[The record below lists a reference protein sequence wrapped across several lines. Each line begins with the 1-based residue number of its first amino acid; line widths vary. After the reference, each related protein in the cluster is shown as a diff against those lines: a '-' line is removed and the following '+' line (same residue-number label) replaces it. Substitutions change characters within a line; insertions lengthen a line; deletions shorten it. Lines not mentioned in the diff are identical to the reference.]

1 MLFVKEIKLYLV
13 KSLMNRIQNILIYI
27 GYAAGMILL
36 LENMAKILRTGS
48 ETGIRILLF
57 ATFFWFMSLLSRKFV
72 FDNHVNKMNL
82 SQKLRLE
89 LMYYVFSHTFVLVF
103 VTSILKYTP
112 VGYVYVNSP
121 LPQYSYVLNYF
132 SNQVIFLILVNFVSV
147 CMFIWFLMTSSNL
160 IYKYAIQKEA
170 YVPDN
175 RGRLHFVQS
184 AVFAVMLAISLGLLN
199 IPIVWQSVN
208 AINNNASNYL
218 RLNFQWVVD
227 YIIGSPI
234 VYYAYTSMR
243 GSELVEHF
251 SLYRKIV

>member
-13 KSLMNRIQNILIYI
+13 KSLLTKIQNILIYI

-36 LENMAKILRTGS
+36 LENMAKILRTGT

-72 FDNHVNKMNL
+72 FDNHLQKMTF
-82 SQKLRLE
+82 SQKIRLE
-89 LMYYVFSHTFVLVF
+89 LMYYVFSHTFVMVF

-112 VGYVYVNSP
+112 VGYHYTNSP
-121 LPQYSYVLNYF
+121 LPQYSYLLNYL
-132 SNQVIFLILVNFVSV
+132 SNQFIFLVLVHFTSV
-147 CMFIWFLMTSSNL
+147 CLFIWFLMTSSNL
-160 IYKYAIQKEA
+160 IYKYAIQREA
-170 YVPDN
+170 HVPGN
-175 RGRLHFVQS
+175 RGRLHFIQS
-184 AVFAVMLAISLGLLN
+184 AVFAIMLTISLGLLN

-208 AINNNASNYL
+208 ILNASASKYL
-218 RLNFQWVVD
+218 SLNFQWVVD
-227 YIIGSPI
+227 YVIGSPI